1 MSDTIHFTVYYY
13 FNTKIK
19 IEYSNICVNYQMKID
34 TCICLPH
41 PLHEYLLHEILV
53 D

>member
-1 MSDTIHFTVYYY
+1 MNV
-13 FNTKIK
+13 
-19 IEYSNICVNYQMKID
+19 EYLCNEWSCQMKIN
-34 TCICLPH
+34 TCISLPH